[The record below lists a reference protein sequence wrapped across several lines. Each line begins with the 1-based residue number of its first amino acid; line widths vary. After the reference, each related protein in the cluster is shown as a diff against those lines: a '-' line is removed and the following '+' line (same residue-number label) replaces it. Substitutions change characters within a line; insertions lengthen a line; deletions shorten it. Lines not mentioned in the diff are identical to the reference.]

1 MARPPRD
8 RSWSREDSAVD
19 PRILTPTPPVL
30 TRYSCKLSRLFCTP
44 PPSPALRFFPWRE
57 MPPSDTGEGRE
68 RKMRVAVTA
77 DAGRNFWDGC
87 PLESF
92 VGS

>member
-8 RSWSREDSAVD
+8 RRWSREDSAVD

>member
-8 RSWSREDSAVD
+8 WSWSWEDPALD
-19 PRILTPTPPVL
+19 PRVLPPTLPVL
-30 TRYSCKLSRLFCTP
+30 NQSSCKLSRLFCLP
-44 PPSPALRFFPWRE
+44 PPPALRFFPWRE
-57 MPPSDTGEGRE
+57 MPLSDTGEGRE

-87 PLESF
+87 PVESF